1 MSQSENPGRLRNEI
15 SAAIVRLHS
24 DHYGRG
30 AVRARTYITHDVIV
44 CVLGDVLTAA
54 ERTLLDDGQE
64 DAVREVRSRF
74 RKAMRARFVRAVEAI
89 VGGPVRSA
97 FSDVDCASNE
107 AIEVFV
113 LERPV

>member
-1 MSQSENPGRLRNEI
+1 MPSPDNPGRLRNEI

-30 AVRARTYITHDVIV
+30 AVRARTHIADDLVV
-44 CVLGDVLTAA
+44 CVLGDVLTPA
-54 ERTLLDDGQE
+54 ELTLLAAGE
-64 DAVREVRSRF
+64 EHAVREVRMRFSRAMRERF
-74 RKAMRARFVRAVEAI
+74 REAVEDLL
-89 VGGPVRSA
+89 GRRVRSV

-113 LERPV
+113 LEPAA